1 MAEEKK
7 RSLAPVLA
15 IAIVLILVGVAM
27 FLSQQEIIFRGQAS
41 PSTTYSLANS
51 YIFGSPLSAAANGQE
66 KIKISVFLL
75 NQQGLG
81 VDKKQITL
89 KTQPSGGLNIE
100 ASQPTTDKSGQAIF
114 YLSSSTPGSF
124 EISAQVEGQEFP
136 QKISVHF
143 R

>member
-7 RSLAPVLA
+7 RSLRPVLA

-41 PSTTYSLANS
+41 PSTTYSLSNS
-51 YIFGSPLSAAANGQE
+51 YIFGSPLSAAANGEE
-66 KIKISVFLL
+66 KIKVSVFLL
-75 NQQGLG
+75 NGQGLG
-81 VDKKQITL
+81 VEKKQITL
-89 KTQPSGGLNIE
+89 KAQPSEGLNIE
-100 ASQPTTDKSGQAIF
+100 ANQPITDKAGQAIF

-124 EISAQVEGQEFP
+124 EISAQVDNQIFP

>member
-7 RSLAPVLA
+7 RSLTPILA

-27 FLSQQEIIFRGQAS
+27 FLSQQNIIFRGQAS
-41 PSTTYSLANS
+41 PSATYSLANS
-51 YIFGSPLSAAANGQE
+51 YIFGSPLSAAANGNE
-66 KIKISVFLL
+66 KIKVSVFLL

-81 VDKKQITL
+81 VEKKQIIL
-89 KTQPSGGLNIE
+89 KTEPKEGLNIE
-100 ASQPTTDKSGQAIF
+100 ANQPITDKAGQAIF

-124 EISAQVEGQEFP
+124 KISAQVEGQEFP
-136 QKISVHF
+136 QKIAVHF